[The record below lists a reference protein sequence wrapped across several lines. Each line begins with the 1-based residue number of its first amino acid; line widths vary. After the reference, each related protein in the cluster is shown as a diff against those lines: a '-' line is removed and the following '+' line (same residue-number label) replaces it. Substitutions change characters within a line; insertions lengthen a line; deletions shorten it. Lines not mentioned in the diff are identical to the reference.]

1 MSLLDKIYKA
11 YINEERLRMAVNL
24 LAELYDSEGNKL
36 GESFFGSFS
45 SVKKWAK
52 DKNVT
57 FIRLT
62 DTVERSETYYLKS
75 GAQGR
80 WSEAPRETF
89 EFVINRNKKQE
100 R

>member
-1 MSLLDKIYKA
+1 
-11 YINEERLRMAVNL
+11 MAVNL
-24 LAELYDSEGNKL
+24 LAELFDSEGNKL
-36 GESFFGSFS
+36 DESFFGSFL

-52 DKNVT
+52 DKNAT

-62 DTVERSETYYLKS
+62 DTVERSEAYYLKS

-89 EFVINRNKKQE
+89 EFVINRNNEKAQAE
-100 R
+100 

>member
-1 MSLLDKIYKA
+1 MS
-11 YINEERLRMAVNL
+11 INLV
-24 LAELYDSEGNKL
+24 AELFDSDGNKL
-36 GESFFGSFS
+36 DESFFGSFL

-52 DKNVT
+52 DQNAT

-75 GAQGR
+75 GAQSR

-89 EFVINRNKKQE
+89 EFVINRNKEQAE
-100 R
+100 S

>member
-1 MSLLDKIYKA
+1 
-11 YINEERLRMAVNL
+11 MAVNL

-36 GESFFGSFS
+36 DESFFGSFL
-45 SVKKWAK
+45 SVKNWAK
-52 DKNVT
+52 DQGAT

-75 GAQGR
+75 GAHSR

-89 EFVINRNKKQE
+89 EFIINRNKSQDKT
-100 R
+100 

>member
-1 MSLLDKIYKA
+1 
-11 YINEERLRMAVNL
+11 MAINL

-36 GESFFGSFS
+36 GESFFGSFL

-52 DKNVT
+52 DKNAT

-62 DTVERSETYYLKS
+62 DTVERSESYYLKS

-80 WSEAPRETF
+80 WAEAPKETF
-89 EFVINRNKKQE
+89 EFVVSRNKEQKE
-100 R
+100 S